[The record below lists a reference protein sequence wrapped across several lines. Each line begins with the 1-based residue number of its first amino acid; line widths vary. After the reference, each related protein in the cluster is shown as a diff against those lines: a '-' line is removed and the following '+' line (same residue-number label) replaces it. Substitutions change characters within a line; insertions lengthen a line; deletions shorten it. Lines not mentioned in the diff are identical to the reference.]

1 MGVKWSWGKKR
12 VRSIMGKNE
21 IQWSNYQPQCL
32 KKIGSFKI
40 SCGRWFYSMKSN
52 KTEWNWIKSNKAAF
66 FISKIH
72 YFRCDIAAD
81 YAHSLRLS
89 YAGYGFWARKLGL
102 MRLGGLQ
109 IQFQLSMLWL
119 KTLFCSRILHHWRNI
134 LIHWLSLSHWQ
145 LNL

>member
-1 MGVKWSWGKKR
+1 MRSWGKWD
-12 VRSIMGKNE
+12 GK
-21 IQWSNYQPQCL
+21 QWSNYNRNVWKRLDHL
-32 KKIGSFKI
+32 KSVVGL
-40 SCGRWFYSMKSN
+40 WFYSMKSN

-134 LIHWLSLSHWQ
+134 LIHWLSLTHWYARTYSIIIIYIIY
-145 LNL
+145 